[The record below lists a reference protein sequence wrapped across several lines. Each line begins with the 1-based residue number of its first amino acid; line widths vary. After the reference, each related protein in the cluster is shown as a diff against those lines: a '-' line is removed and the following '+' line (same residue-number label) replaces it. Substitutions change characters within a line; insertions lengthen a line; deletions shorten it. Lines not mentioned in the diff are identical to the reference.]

1 MFENRLKDDCFLSVF
16 FSHKSKIYYSKADK
30 LMTVIYN
37 L

>member
-1 MFENRLKDDCFLSVF
+1 MFENRQRIECYTRF

>member
-1 MFENRLKDDCFLSVF
+1 MFENRQKMKIYPFF

-30 LMTVIYN
+30 LVTVIYN